1 MKIIKKINLIFAL
14 MLIFTFS
21 DSSAY
26 SESLAEMYPG
36 PWHHEFNLGITKALA
51 KKQISGCGEYK
62 YRTHKSSSN
71 EYLVY
76 CTRDGSHWTAYL
88 VWDLIGKVMGPYQTD
103 PSVE

>member
-1 MKIIKKINLIFAL
+1 MKIIKTINLIFAV
-14 MLIFTFS
+14 MVIFIFS
-21 DSSAY
+21 ASYAH

-36 PWHHEFNLGITKALA
+36 PWHDDFNMGITKALA
-51 KKQISGCGEYK
+51 KNQISGCGEYK
-62 YRTHKSSSN
+62 YRPHKSASN

-88 VWDLIGKVMGPYQTD
+88 VWDLIGKVMGPYKTD